1 MSHDKKYRNCTP
13 AGGVAWRRRHRCVAK
28 WEGGDTTMAAGGGS
42 FTLEEA
48 AYLRSLSAVS
58 EVSPVRIT
66 YSEEF
71 KRSCVRRYK
80 AGESPARIFRE
91 AGLDPSLIGYKRIER
106 CVARWKAS
114 GKYADAS
121 EQADDAPQDAGAD
134 ETPGVD
140 SITTDERKYDNWLN
154 GQSLSAADIAFAS
167 LRRRGGV
174 NVRALTCATLS
185 STSRCITSE
194 RWNAK
199 SGTWNSEW
207 RRYGRCSR
215 R

>member
-1 MSHDKKYRNCTP
+1 
-13 AGGVAWRRRHRCVAK
+13 
-28 WEGGDTTMAAGGGS
+28 MAAGGGS

-167 LRRRGGV
+167 LRRRGGGKRKSFD
-174 NVRALTCATLS
+174 VRDLIIYQQVHYIGALERKIRDLEQRMAQIRTVQPAITDAGELPGFDGPDGSDDPKDS
-185 STSRCITSE
+185 SD
-194 RWNAK
+194 
-199 SGTWNSEW
+199 
-207 RRYGRCSR
+207 
-215 R
+215 

>member
-1 MSHDKKYRNCTP
+1 
-13 AGGVAWRRRHRCVAK
+13 
-28 WEGGDTTMAAGGGS
+28 MAAGGGS

-80 AGESPARIFRE
+80 AGESPVRIFRE

-167 LRRRGGV
+167 LRRRGGKRKSFD
-174 NVRALTCATLS
+174 VRDLIIYQQVHYIGALERKIRDLEQRMAQIRTVQPTITDAGELPGFDGPDGSDDPKDS
-185 STSRCITSE
+185 SD
-194 RWNAK
+194 
-199 SGTWNSEW
+199 
-207 RRYGRCSR
+207 
-215 R
+215 